1 MYPTTL
7 ESETESHANEAEAV
21 PATAVCEPPPPP
33 LPLPFE
39 PLEPPLEPPPSELGA
54 IETFARS
61 PLELQP
67 VNIENVR
74 IARPKINVSSA
85 LDRRAFRVFVWKRR
99 SCSVSP
105 ILLIPPTSV
114 ASN

>member
-7 ESETESHANEAEAV
+7 ESETGSHANEAEAV

-39 PLEPPLEPPPSELGA
+39 PPLEPPPPELGA
-54 IETFARS
+54 IETLAGS

-67 VNIENVR
+67 VNIEKVR

-85 LDRRAFRVFVWKRR
+85 LGRRAFRVFVWKRR